1 MKGEYTK
8 KIGYREW
15 EYMNDKEIIEFLE
28 SFADSQRE
36 QLEEERA
43 ISIKLYHK
51 NKELEAELKELKDK
65 YGT

>member
-1 MKGEYTK
+1 MD
-8 KIGYREW
+8 
-15 EYMNDKEIIEFLE
+15 DKEIIEFLE

-43 ISIKLYHK
+43 ISIKLYRK

>member
-8 KIGYREW
+8 KIGDREW
-15 EYMNDKEIIEFLE
+15 KSMDDKEIIEFLE

-43 ISIKLYHK
+43 ISIKLYRK